1 MASVCMKLWHEFVRP
16 LILLPVMESVYCIRE
31 ELEADRV
38 DTLFIVVSSTMLK
51 SGPDS
56 VGIFVISHSYS
67 GVVARACG
75 LASLE
80 PTKIAEILKDR
91 TAWFQDC

>member
-1 MASVCMKLWHEFVRP
+1 MSDKTCEFSLTRSHAFS
-16 LILLPVMESVYCIRE
+16 IY
-31 ELEADRV
+31 
-38 DTLFIVVSSTMLK
+38 
-51 SGPDS
+51 S